1 MKTVLHYLRPRLGIM
16 SVGLLIKFFG
26 TVAELLLP
34 WMLSVILDEA
44 VPAGA
49 LGGILFW
56 GGLMVLCAAAAL
68 GGNVIANRLA
78 CSTSRDVTRRL
89 RHDLFARVMQ
99 LSCAQEDAFTTPSL
113 ISRLTSDTYNVH
125 QMVDRMQRLGVRAP
139 ILLVG
144 GIALTLSLEPV
155 LTLVLIATLPLLG
168 LVVWFVSTRAY
179 GFIPVHSLHWT
190 PWYGAR
196 RRAWLA
202 SASSTRCPRETM
214 SAPALTKPTP
224 VR

>member
-34 WMLSVILDEA
+34 WMLSIILDKA

-89 RHDLFARVMQ
+89 RHDLFA
-99 LSCAQEDAFTTPSL
+99 SGDAAVLRTGGCIHHALPHLPPDERYLQRTP
-113 ISRLTSDTYNVH
+113 DGG
-125 QMVDRMQRLGVRAP
+125 QDARLGVRAP
-139 ILLVG
+139 HPAG
-144 GIALTLSLEPV
+144 GRY
-155 LTLVLIATLPLLG
+155 
-168 LVVWFVSTRAY
+168 RADA
-179 GFIPVHSLHWT
+179 FA
-190 PWYGAR
+190 GAG
-196 RRAWLA
+196 AHTGAHCNTA
-202 SASSTRCPRETM
+202 SAGACGVVRFHTGHTALYPYTACTGRPGTARAGEHGGHPRHPR
-214 SAPALTKPTP
+214 AVQGRL
-224 VR
+224 

>member
-125 QMVDRMQRLGVRAP
+125 QMVDRMQRLGVQCAHPACGRYRAD
-139 ILLVG
+139 
-144 GIALTLSLEPV
+144 AF
-155 LTLVLIATLPLLG
+155 A
-168 LVVWFVSTRAY
+168 
-179 GFIPVHSLHWT
+179 
-190 PWYGAR
+190 GAG
-196 RRAWLA
+196 AHTGAHCNTA
-202 SASSTRCPRETM
+202 SAGACGVVRFHTGHTALYPYTACTGRPGTARAGEHGGHPRHPR
-214 SAPALTKPTP
+214 AVQGRL
-224 VR
+224 